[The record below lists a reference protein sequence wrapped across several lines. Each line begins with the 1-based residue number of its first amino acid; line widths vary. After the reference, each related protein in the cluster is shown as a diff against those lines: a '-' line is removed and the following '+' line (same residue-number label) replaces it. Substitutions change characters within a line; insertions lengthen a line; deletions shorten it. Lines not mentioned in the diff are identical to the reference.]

1 MVVEV
6 VVAAV
11 AVQMLALVFIT
22 MMIEVKLM
30 VVSMVL
36 VEKEVTLMV

>member
-1 MVVEV
+1 M

-11 AVQMLALVFIT
+11 VVQMLALVFIT

-30 VVSMVL
+30 VVSMVV
-36 VEKEVTLMV
+36 VEKEVTMMV